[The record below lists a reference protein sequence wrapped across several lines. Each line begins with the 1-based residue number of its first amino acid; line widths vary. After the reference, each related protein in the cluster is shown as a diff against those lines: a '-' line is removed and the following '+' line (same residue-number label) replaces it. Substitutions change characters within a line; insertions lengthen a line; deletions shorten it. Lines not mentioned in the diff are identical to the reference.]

1 MIDKNMVIFKSL
13 KKKLVCR
20 NLNYEFNNIYL
31 NTVKPVYKGHSR
43 EPANVSCPLHTAW
56 LKLYTLFQK
65 GKNETAL
72 YTQ

>member
-1 MIDKNMVIFKSL
+1 M
-13 KKKLVCR
+13 VCR

-43 EPANVSCPLHTAW
+43 EPANVSCPLKYR